1 MGGCLLFTAPRWSAI
16 RGALALVIRRER
28 ASGRPHTPNTMARH
42 REPVQTSE
50 EGPRVPLDRRVAGL
64 FTLVFIVAAYYVIFR
79 LPFRFPP
86 TRKISSPSV
95 VFGFNNSVA
104 IICVIV
110 LIAVAM
116 VFLLWRRGKARG
128 MLEGTAWIRVE
139 HTPPAERIRP
149 SVFALMMLAH
159 ALLTLAMWVKA
170 QTSAPWLIDFE
181 ASHFLWRL
189 QLMEL
194 FNARPYLD
202 FQHEYGPALLYLP
215 TFLHRALLP
224 TGLSLEA
231 SYYLSYFVC
240 SVFGVWMIVLL
251 LNQAVLPRG
260 RKEIAF
266 CLLGAAGLVPYMG
279 LNGNLV
285 RYLPPYVSVVV
296 AHRLMSRPGGS
307 AWTILAVAALGS
319 LNVLISPEIGVAFV
333 VGWVAYCLF
342 TAVID
347 PRRAMV
353 AGSGLLVVFLLTA
366 LSLPREYAG
375 SVFSFTGGANNFPL
389 VPAVHIL
396 FYLLTVF
403 LTVPRLLADAVPPA
417 RPDGAVP
424 FGLAAISVVM
434 IAGALSRADPPHVL
448 FFGLGV
454 TLLFFVLAGQGSR
467 RIFALAAAAYAVVVI
482 GGLHVSTAR
491 SFYGA
496 SLESLRPSH
505 ILAFARGRAEA
516 PLTDAE
522 LGRLARYPSLGLP
535 YCSYGADRRTM
546 AYLWS
551 HRHFEPE
558 YYCGIIGVYSEEQLA
573 RKISDTLRHPYLLV
587 RKDWLG
593 PPDVCRRHLDIIR
606 SSFIYDA
613 WLPCR
618 REAL

>member
-1 MGGCLLFTAPRWSAI
+1 
-16 RGALALVIRRER
+16 V
-28 ASGRPHTPNTMARH
+28 
-42 REPVQTSE
+42 
-50 EGPRVPLDRRVAGL
+50 
-64 FTLVFIVAAYYVIFR
+64 AYYLIFR

-86 TRKISSPSV
+86 TRKISSSSV

-104 IICVIV
+104 IGGVVV
-110 LIAVAM
+110 LTAAATL
-116 VFLLWRRGKARG
+116 FLLWRRRAARG
-128 MLEGTAWIRVE
+128 TLAGTPWFRVE
-139 HTPPAERIRP
+139 QTPPAERIRP
-149 SVFALMMLAH
+149 RVFALMVLAH

-170 QTSAPWLIDFE
+170 LTSASWLIDFE

-189 QLMEL
+189 RLMEM
-194 FNARPYLD
+194 FHARPYLD

-215 TFLHRALLP
+215 MFLHRALLP
-224 TGLSLEA
+224 MGLSLEA

-240 SVFGVWMIVLL
+240 SVLGLWMILLL
-251 LNQAVLPRG
+251 LNQAILPRG

-296 AHRLMSRPGGS
+296 AHRLMSRRGGA

-319 LNVLISPEIGVAFV
+319 LNVLVSPEIGVAFV

-342 TAVID
+342 TAVSD
-347 PRRAMV
+347 PRRAMM
-353 AGSGLLVVFLLTA
+353 AGSGLIVVFLLTA
-366 LSLPREYAG
+366 LTLPREYAG

-389 VPAVHIL
+389 VPAAHIV

-403 LTVPRLLADAVPPA
+403 VTVPRLLADAVPSA
-417 RPDGAVP
+417 RPDGAVL

-434 IAGALSRADPPHVL
+434 IPGALSRADPPHVL

-454 TLLFFVLAGQGSR
+454 SLLF
-467 RIFALAAAAYAVVVI
+467 FALAAHGSRRVFALAVTAYAIIVI

-496 SLESLRPSH
+496 TLESLRPSH
-505 ILAFARGRAEA
+505 ILAFVRSGGEA

-573 RKISDTLRHPYLLV
+573 RKVSDTLRHPYLLV
-587 RKDWLG
+587 RKGWFA
-593 PPDVCRRHLDIIR
+593 PPDVCRRHQDTIR
-606 SSFIYDA
+606 RSFIYDA
-613 WLPCR
+613 GLPCR
-618 REAL
+618 REGLETDVAVNRAILEHYRAVEEVGPYVIMKRTTSP

>member
-1 MGGCLLFTAPRWSAI
+1 MARRSSAI
-16 RGALALVIRRER
+16 RGAPALVTCRER
-28 ASGRPHTPNTMARH
+28 DSGRGHTASTMAHH
-42 REPVQTSE
+42 RDPVQTSG
-50 EGPRVPLDRRVAGL
+50 EGSRVALFRRVAGL
-64 FTLVFIVAAYYVIFR
+64 FALLFMGTAYYVIFR

-86 TRKISSPSV
+86 PQKISSSSV

-104 IICVIV
+104 IAGVV
-110 LIAVAM
+110 ALIGAATL
-116 VFLLWRRGKARG
+116 FLLWRRREARG
-128 MLEGTAWIRVE
+128 TLARTPWFRVE
-139 HTPPAERIRP
+139 PTPPAERIRP
-149 SVFALMMLAH
+149 GVFALVVLAH

-189 QLMEL
+189 RLMEL
-194 FNARPYLD
+194 FHARPYVD

-215 TFLHRALLP
+215 MLLHRALLP
-224 TGLSLEA
+224 MGLSLEA

-240 SVFGVWMIVLL
+240 SVLGVWMILLL

-296 AHRLMSRPGGS
+296 APRLMSWLRGAG
-307 AWTILAVAALGS
+307 WTILAVAAVGS
-319 LNVLISPEIGVAFV
+319 FNVLISPEIGVAFV
-333 VGWVAYCLF
+333 VGWAAYCLF
-342 TAVID
+342 TAVVD

-353 AGSGLLVVFLLTA
+353 AGSGLIVALLLTA

-403 LTVPRLLADAVPPA
+403 LTVPRLLADAIPPT
-417 RPDGAVP
+417 RPDGAVL

-454 TLLFFVLAGQGSR
+454 SLLFFVRAAHGSR
-467 RIFALAAAAYAVVVI
+467 RIFALAAAAYAVIVI
-482 GGLHVSTAR
+482 GGLHVSNAR

-496 SLESLRPSH
+496 SLESLRP
-505 ILAFARGRAEA
+505 
-516 PLTDAE
+516 
-522 LGRLARYPSLGLP
+522 
-535 YCSYGADRRTM
+535 DR
-546 AYLWS
+546 
-551 HRHFEPE
+551 
-558 YYCGIIGVYSEEQLA
+558 
-573 RKISDTLRHPYLLV
+573 
-587 RKDWLG
+587 
-593 PPDVCRRHLDIIR
+593 
-606 SSFIYDA
+606 
-613 WLPCR
+613 
-618 REAL
+618 